1 VTVEFAT
8 YIDSLSP
15 DLPAGDD
22 FLSEG
27 DDHIRLI
34 KQVLRQTFPNVA
46 GPVTLTQGDL
56 NLAGFPA
63 GTRMLFQQASAPPG
77 WFRVDFAEAE
87 AMLRVVGAAE
97 VDNTVRGVHS
107 PVLNDIVVSHSHT
120 IDKWPFNHTHTV
132 NGTTGNENVNHA
144 HYVSLGGGNHGHS
157 YERGDG
163 AFAVGTVGAQNRN
176 VGPSTGWITGGDHTH
191 EGWSGTE
198 NTLHVH
204 AFSATSDGAA
214 WIEGGNPNTEVTGE
228 ESWQPKYFDVMLC
241 QRSAS

>member
-1 VTVEFAT
+1 MTVEFAT

-107 PVLNDIVVSHSHT
+107 PVLNDIVVSHSHVVNRALFT
-120 IDKWPFNHTHTV
+120 HTHTV
-132 NGTTGNENVNHA
+132 NGTTGNENVHHA
-144 HYVSLGGGNHGHS
+144 HYVSLGGGDHTHS
-157 YERGDG
+157 YRGG
-163 AFAVGTVGAQNRN
+163 AGAQNL
-176 VGPSTGWITGGDHTH
+176 GPVDAQSHNITPSANLAGGHTH
-191 EGWSGTE
+191 SGWSGTE

-204 AFSATSDGAA
+204 AFSTTSGGAA
-214 WIEGGNPNTEVTGE
+214 WTGGNPNTAVTGE